1 MRLNVRAV
9 DGFNFVVGLNHVVGR
24 GKDASPYID
33 QYHKYHS
40 TKRAKILKQRLDPP
54 VVSKV
59 TKAGNW
65 EKLAIEA
72 TEGWTIDSDPFVEG
86 QEVLIVAHFEPTFAP
101 SYCSP
106 ELRLDHIYMLPIEPV
121 AFVWPETVTSAS
133 TSAATTP
140 SNTPNKKPKIELL
153 TDF

>member
-9 DGFNFVVGLNHVVGR
+9 DGFDFVIGLNHVVGR
-24 GKDASPYID
+24 GKDASPNID

-65 EKLAIEA
+65 EKLTIEA
-72 TEGWTIDSDPFVEG
+72 TEGWTIDPFVEG
-86 QEVLIVAHFEPTFAP
+86 QEVLIVAHIEPTFAP
-101 SYCSP
+101 TYCSP
-106 ELRLDHIYMLPIEPV
+106 ELCLDHINILPIDPV
-121 AFVWPETVTSAS
+121 VFEWPLAVASAS

-140 SNTPNKKPKIELL
+140 HGTPNKKPKIELR